1 MKKKISVSL
10 AIAIAIIAMTVTF
23 SVTMILAMKLFDRT
37 VSDVNEKQV
46 MYNKLAEIDKVAR
59 DNFYTEINDQTLY
72 DMLATGYVVG
82 LGDRNS
88 RYYTA
93 KQVTE
98 LNDTASGKLMGIGVE
113 VVKDASGYFRIVK
126 IYPGSP
132 AEAAQLSQNLIV
144 TKLDETDLKT
154 LTLDAVNSLLKG
166 ESGTTI
172 KVTYL
177 LDNAETPV
185 EIQCSPFDMPTVEFQ
200 LVDTVGYIKIR
211 TFADE
216 TVSKLDYAVNALTQQ
231 GATSLIFDVR
241 GNTGGSLS
249 AAAECVDLL
258 CPAGTIVSGAYKG
271 GETKVLYT
279 SDEKEVDLPMV
290 VLTNGSTASG
300 AELFAVSVR
309 DFGKGR
315 IVGAKTAGKGT
326 LQRMYTMTDGSAVS
340 LTVAVMVPG
349 KSESF
354 DGVGVAPDYER
365 VLSAEEELA
374 YYDYTV
380 NDDPQIQ
387 RAIEVAV
394 SLAAGNSG
402 NGPAPS
408 SSAAPGSSSQASSSE
423 AGAGSSAPQ
432 DGSSAAQ
439 DGSAPAESSSSDS
452 AA

>member
-72 DMLATGYVVG
+72 DMLATGYVAG

-88 RYYTA
+88 KYYTA

-132 AEAAQLSQNLIV
+132 AEAAQLSQNLII

-177 LDNAETPV
+177 QDNAETPV
-185 EIQCSPFDMPTVEFQ
+185 DIQRSPFDLPTVEFQ
-200 LVDTVGYIKIR
+200 LVDAVGYIKIR

-216 TVSKLDYAVNALTQQ
+216 TVSQLDYAINALTQQ
-231 GATSLIFDVR
+231 GASSLVFDVR
-241 GNTGGSLS
+241 NNAGGSLS

-258 CPAGTIVSGAYKG
+258 CPAGTIVSGTYKG

-279 SDEKEVDLPMV
+279 SDEKEVALPMV
-290 VLTNGSTASG
+290 VLTNGNTASG
-300 AELFAVSVR
+300 AELFAVSLR

-315 IVGAKTAGKGT
+315 IVGAKTAGRGT

-349 KSESF
+349 RSESF
-354 DGVGVAPDYER
+354 DGVGVTPDYER
-365 VLSAEEELA
+365 TLSAEEELA

-408 SSAAPGSSSQASSSE
+408 SSAAPDSSSSQVPPDGADGADSAVSS
-423 AGAGSSAPQ
+423 APPQDGSSAPQ
-432 DGSSAAQ
+432 DA
-439 DGSAPAESSSSDS
+439 SSDS

>member
-1 MKKKISVSL
+1 M
-10 AIAIAIIAMTVTF
+10 
-23 SVTMILAMKLFDRT
+23 
-37 VSDVNEKQV
+37 
-46 MYNKLAEIDKVAR
+46 
-59 DNFYTEINDQTLY
+59 
-72 DMLATGYVVG
+72 
-82 LGDRNS
+82 
-88 RYYTA
+88 
-93 KQVTE
+93 
-98 LNDTASGKLMGIGVE
+98 
-113 VVKDASGYFRIVK
+113 
-126 IYPGSP
+126 
-132 AEAAQLSQNLIV
+132 
-144 TKLDETDLKT
+144 
-154 LTLDAVNSLLKG
+154 
-166 ESGTTI
+166 
-172 KVTYL
+172 
-177 LDNAETPV
+177 
-185 EIQCSPFDMPTVEFQ
+185 
-200 LVDTVGYIKIR
+200 
-211 TFADE
+211 
-216 TVSKLDYAVNALTQQ
+216 
-231 GATSLIFDVR
+231 
-241 GNTGGSLS
+241 
-249 AAAECVDLL
+249 
-258 CPAGTIVSGAYKG
+258 
-271 GETKVLYT
+271 
-279 SDEKEVDLPMV
+279 
-290 VLTNGSTASG
+290 
-300 AELFAVSVR
+300 R

-408 SSAAPGSSSQASSSE
+408 VQRRAGLFLPGLLQR
-423 AGAGSSAPQ
+423 GGGGSSAPQ

>member
-72 DMLATGYVVG
+72 DMLATGYVAG

-88 RYYTA
+88 KYYTA

-132 AEAAQLSQNLIV
+132 AEAAQLSQNLII

-177 LDNAETPV
+177 QDNAETLV
-185 EIQCSPFDMPTVEFQ
+185 DIQRSPFDLPTVEFQ
-200 LVDTVGYIKIR
+200 LVDAVGYIKIR

-216 TVSKLDYAVNALTQQ
+216 TVSQLDYAINALTQQ
-231 GATSLIFDVR
+231 GASSLVFDVR
-241 GNTGGSLS
+241 NNAGGSLS

-258 CPAGTIVSGAYKG
+258 CPAGTIVSGTYKG

-279 SDEKEVDLPMV
+279 SDEKEVALPMV
-290 VLTNGSTASG
+290 VLTNGNTASG
-300 AELFAVSVR
+300 AELFAVSLR

-315 IVGAKTAGKGT
+315 IVGAKTAGRGT

-349 KSESF
+349 RSESF
-354 DGVGVAPDYER
+354 DGVGVTPDYER
-365 VLSAEEELA
+365 TLSAEEELA

-408 SSAAPGSSSQASSSE
+408 SSAAPDSSSSQATSDGADGADSAVSS
-423 AGAGSSAPQ
+423 APPQDGSSAPQ
-432 DGSSAAQ
+432 DA
-439 DGSAPAESSSSDS
+439 SSDS